1 MNFKLQ
7 NMKNVLKL
15 SAVVALFM
23 ASTSCENDIVKN
35 TTQLTSDDAIVNS
48 KIDLASD
55 DIATIADQLF
65 DNIDSNTITYRTIN
79 NNNNSIFSNCAT
91 ITRVPAFGIPLIPGT
106 QVTKTID
113 FGTTGCTLNNG
124 NVVRGKI
131 IISFVFQPTAVSHT
145 VTYTFDNF
153 YHNNIKFVGTK
164 TFTRSMTTQTATAAP
179 HPIVVME
186 LDMTITLPNGDE
198 YERVGTRTREL
209 IEGFYTP
216 NFMDNIYKITG
227 NWTTT
232 APNGSQHTATITE
245 PLRAKMSCIAVNK
258 PILAKGII
266 AFVRNNITSTLNY
279 GDGECDNIA
288 VFTING
294 VSYTIIIGN

>member
-1 MNFKLQ
+1 
-7 NMKNVLKL
+7 MKNALKL
-15 SAVVALFM
+15 VAFITVLM
-23 ASTSCENDIVKN
+23 ANISCDNDAIKA
-35 TTQLTSDDAIVNS
+35 TQLTSDDAIVNT

-65 DNIDSNTITYRTIN
+65 DNVNSNTITYRSTDN
-79 NNNNSIFSNCAT
+79 MNTIFSNCAT
-91 ITRVPAFGIPLIPGT
+91 ITRVPAFGTTLTPGT
-106 QVTKTID
+106 QVTKTIN
-113 FGTTGCTLNNG
+113 FGTTGCVLNNG
-124 NVVRGKI
+124 NIVRGKI
-131 IISFVFQPTAVSHT
+131 IITFVYQPDAVSHT
-145 VTYTFDNF
+145 ITYRFDDF
-153 YHNNIKFVGTK
+153 FHNAIQFEGTK
-164 TFTRSMTTQTATAAP
+164 TFTRSMTTPTATTGR

-186 LDMTITLPNGDE
+186 LDMTITMPNGDQ

-209 IEGFYTP
+209 IEGFSTEN

-232 APNGSQHTATITE
+232 MPNGSQHTATITE

-266 AFVRNNITSTLNY
+266 SFVRNNITSTLNY
-279 GDGECDNIA
+279 GNGDCDNIA

-294 VSYTIIIGN
+294 ISYTIIIGN

>member
-1 MNFKLQ
+1 
-7 NMKNVLKL
+7 MKNVLKL
-15 SAVVALFM
+15 AAFVAVLF
-23 ASTSCENDIVKN
+23 AYTSCEND
-35 TTQLTSDDAIVNS
+35 TTKVSQLTSDDAIVNT

-65 DNIDSNTITYRTIN
+65 DDINSNTITYRAIDN
-79 NNNNSIFSNCAT
+79 MNSIFSNCAT
-91 ITRVPAFGIPLIPGT
+91 ITRIPAFGTAITPGT

-131 IISFVFQPTAVSHT
+131 IINFVFQPTAVSHT

-153 YHNNIKFVGTK
+153 YHNNIKYEGTK

-186 LDMTITLPNGDE
+186 LDMTITLPNGDQ

-209 IEGFYTP
+209 VEGFNTP

-232 APNGSQHTATITE
+232 APNGNQHTATITE

-266 AFVRNNITSTLNY
+266 SFVRNNITSTLNY
-279 GDGECDNIA
+279 GNGECDNIA

-294 VSYTIIIGN
+294 ISYTITIGN

>member
-1 MNFKLQ
+1 
-7 NMKNVLKL
+7 MKNAIKL
-15 SAVVALFM
+15 VAFVALLL
-23 ASTSCENDIVKN
+23 AYTSCENDATKP
-35 TTQLTSDDAIVNS
+35 TQLTSDDAIVNT

-65 DNIDSNTITYRTIN
+65 DNVNSNTITYRSADNMNT
-79 NNNNSIFSNCAT
+79 IFSNCAT
-91 ITRVPAFGIPLIPGT
+91 ITRVPAFGTAIAPGT

-131 IISFVFQPTAVSHT
+131 IINFVFQPTAVSHT

-153 YHNNIKFVGTK
+153 YHNNIKYEGTK

-186 LDMTITLPNGDE
+186 LDMTITLPNGDQ

-209 IEGFYTP
+209 VEGFNTP

-232 APNGSQHTATITE
+232 APNGNQHTATITE

-266 AFVRNNITSTLNY
+266 SFVRNNITSTLNY
-279 GDGECDNIA
+279 GNGECDNIA

-294 VSYTIIIGN
+294 ISYTITIGN

>member
-65 DNIDSNTITYRTIN
+65 DNIDSNTITYRTI

>member
-15 SAVVALFM
+15 SAVAALFM

-65 DNIDSNTITYRTIN
+65 DNIDSNTITYRTI

-279 GDGECDNIA
+279 GNGECDNIA

-294 VSYTIIIGN
+294 VSYTITIGN

>member
-1 MNFKLQ
+1 
-7 NMKNVLKL
+7 MKNVLKL
-15 SAVVALFM
+15 AAFVAVLF
-23 ASTSCENDIVKN
+23 AYTSCENDATKVS
-35 TTQLTSDDAIVNS
+35 QLTSDDAIVNT

-65 DNIDSNTITYRTIN
+65 DDINSNNITYRAIDN
-79 NNNNSIFSNCAT
+79 MNSIFSNCAT
-91 ITRVPAFGIPLIPGT
+91 ITRIPAFGTAITPGT

-131 IISFVFQPTAVSHT
+131 IINFVFQPTAVSHT

-153 YHNNIKFVGTK
+153 YHNNIKYEGTK
-164 TFTRSMTTQTATAAP
+164 TFTRSITTQTATAPP

-186 LDMTITLPNGDE
+186 LDMTITLPNGDQ

-209 IEGFYTP
+209 VEGFNTP

-232 APNGSQHTATITE
+232 APNGNQHTATITE

-266 AFVRNNITSTLNY
+266 SFVRNNITSTLNY
-279 GDGECDNIA
+279 GNGECDNIA

-294 VSYTIIIGN
+294 ISYTITIGN

>member
-23 ASTSCENDIVKN
+23 ISTSCENDIVKN

-65 DNIDSNTITYRTIN
+65 DNIDSNTITYRTI

-279 GDGECDNIA
+279 GNGECDNIA

-294 VSYTIIIGN
+294 VSYTITIGN

>member
-15 SAVVALFM
+15 SAVVALFIM
-23 ASTSCENDIVKN
+23 STSCENDIVKN

-65 DNIDSNTITYRTIN
+65 DNIDSNTITYRTI
-79 NNNNSIFSNCAT
+79 NNNSIFSNCAT

-279 GDGECDNIA
+279 GNGECDNIA

-294 VSYTIIIGN
+294 VSYTITIGN

>member
-1 MNFKLQ
+1 
-7 NMKNVLKL
+7 
-15 SAVVALFM
+15 M

-65 DNIDSNTITYRTIN
+65 DNIDSNTITYRTI

-279 GDGECDNIA
+279 GNGECDNIA

-294 VSYTIIIGN
+294 VSYTITIGN

>member
-15 SAVVALFM
+15 SAVVALFIM
-23 ASTSCENDIVKN
+23 STSCENDIVKN

-65 DNIDSNTITYRTIN
+65 DNIDSNTITYRTI

-186 LDMTITLPNGDE
+186 LDN
-198 YERVGTRTREL
+198 
-209 IEGFYTP
+209 
-216 NFMDNIYKITG
+216 
-227 NWTTT
+227 
-232 APNGSQHTATITE
+232 
-245 PLRAKMSCIAVNK
+245 
-258 PILAKGII
+258 
-266 AFVRNNITSTLNY
+266 
-279 GDGECDNIA
+279 
-288 VFTING
+288 
-294 VSYTIIIGN
+294 